1 MKTLLRIAAI
11 TAVTALMLCLAVC
24 AIADTPIFYTMKLDC
39 ANDSYEVGE
48 TVYVKASIE
57 DIKFTD
63 GYVGI
68 GISIRYD
75 PVCLEVLPADGGG
88 VAEANI
94 PNTWKENG
102 EILENVV
109 KDEDGTP
116 TGEIR
121 LNYVAPINAEGKM
134 TDQVKDSDFYAIV
147 KLKAISA
154 GETCVRIL
162 SDDGYNVC
170 SGYSEDGTVT
180 RYPGKGSE
188 LKITL
193 TGGDAASQSEVSAV
207 PEEQRSYAIYY
218 IIVGAA
224 LAVAAAVIVISKL
237 KKNSVI

>member
-57 DIKFTD
+57 NIKFTD

-75 PVCLEVLPADGGG
+75 PVCLEALPADGGG

-109 KDEDGTP
+109 KNEDGTP
-116 TGEIR
+116 AGEIR
-121 LNYVAPINAEGKM
+121 LNYVAPLNGEDVMTNA
-134 TDQVKDSDFYAIV
+134 VKDSDFYAVV
-147 KLKAISA
+147 KFKAISA
-154 GETCVRIL
+154 GETYVRIL

-193 TGGDAASQSEVSAV
+193 TSGDGGIQSEASAV
-207 PEEQRSYAIYY
+207 PEEQRSYTLYY
-218 IIVGAA
+218 IIMGAA
-224 LAVAAAVIVISKL
+224 VAIAAAALIVSKL
-237 KKNSVI
+237 RKK